1 MVGNAGGADGFHIL
15 CGDYIPVQTIADQL
29 LQLHLDIFHIRAGL
43 GEKELCGVLG
53 DFFPFAAQDT
63 GDPAF
68 QGILILHGELCRVAF
83 GLYGLVEFTPFIH
96 FTLREHEK
104 GGVVGVCQVFR
115 QLFPT
120 GFEEPGIFEEH
131 NTALC
136 QKRQR
141 LCQIDDLSQGEIL
154 SLIEMG
160 IHLVP
165 LLTQSLAQTGRVL
178 VLQITFLSVE
188 QVDLFE
194 IAGFDVFV
202 DPLHELI
209 LSGKMRL
216 LLH

>member
-1 MVGNAGGADGFHIL
+1 MVGDASGADRFHIL
-15 CGDYIPVQTIADQL
+15 CGDYIPVQTVADQL
-29 LQLHLDIFHIRAGL
+29 FQFHLDIFHVRAGF
-43 GEKELCGVLG
+43 GEQQLCGVLG
-53 DFFPFAAQDT
+53 DFFPFPAQDT
-63 GDPAF
+63 GNPAF
-68 QGILILHGELCRVAF
+68 QGILILYREFCHITLGLHGLIQ
-83 GLYGLVEFTPFIH
+83 FTPFIH

-178 VLQITFLSVE
+178 VFQITLLSVE
-188 QVDLFE
+188 QIDLFE
-194 IAGFDVFV
+194 IAVLDVFV